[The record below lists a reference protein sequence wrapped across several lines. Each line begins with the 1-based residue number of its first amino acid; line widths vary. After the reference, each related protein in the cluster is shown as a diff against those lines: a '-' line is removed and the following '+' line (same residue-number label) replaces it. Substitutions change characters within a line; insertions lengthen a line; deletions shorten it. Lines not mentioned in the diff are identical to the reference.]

1 MKNVKRTDQQV
12 KLGNIYSDKFNGCSY
27 AGNVLHR
34 GGLCPTLRT
43 FQGGNAQPLI
53 VVKNFNH
60 KYNAR

>member
-1 MKNVKRTDQQV
+1 MVVMQEMSGT
-12 KLGNIYSDKFNGCSY
+12 G
-27 AGNVLHR
+27 

>member
-1 MKNVKRTDQQV
+1 MVVTQEMS
-12 KLGNIYSDKFNGCSY
+12 GT
-27 AGNVLHR
+27 

-53 VVKNFNH
+53 VVKIFNH